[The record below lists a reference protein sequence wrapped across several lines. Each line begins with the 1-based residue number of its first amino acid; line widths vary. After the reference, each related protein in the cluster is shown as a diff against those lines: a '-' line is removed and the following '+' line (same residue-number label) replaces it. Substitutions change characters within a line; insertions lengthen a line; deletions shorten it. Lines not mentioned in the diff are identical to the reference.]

1 MRKQVDFNVLA
12 GKTLVKVQKDG
23 DERILFTTVDGENY
37 VMMHEQDCCEDVHID
52 DICGDL
58 ESLVGNTILE
68 AIESS
73 NEEDTD
79 DGSETWT
86 FYKLA
91 TINGWVDIKW
101 HGSSNGFYSESV
113 ELYRTDEDI
122 FPEEYKLDDGFKAS
136 YGE

>member
-1 MRKQVDFNVLA
+1 MTKLVDFNTLA
-12 GKTLVKVQKDG
+12 GKTLAKVQKDG
-23 DERILFTTVDGENY
+23 DERILFATADGEKY

-58 ESLVGNTILE
+58 ESLVGNPILE

-73 NEEDTD
+73 NSGDTD
-79 DGSETWT
+79 EGGETWT

-101 HGSSNGFYSESV
+101 YGSSNGCYSTSV

-122 FPEEYKLDDGFKAS
+122 SPEEYKLDDGFKAS